1 MKVKIPQLS
10 TENAIHF
17 CSTLHDMDYDDH
29 YYFDVS
35 EVSNYE
41 PFPMLLTAAAI
52 RQFKESWDWIG
63 CDYQLRYNDDKNF
76 SYACHMGYFKS
87 AGFPFGNDP
96 GEASGSSTYIPLKKI
111 NVNDWMK
118 AAIDVGDYSDQVD
131 IIEKESKKLA
141 WVLGQ
146 QNNELAKLFQYLIR
160 EAIRNVPEHADT
172 DEFWICGQYWGNR
185 SGKPAEIAILDE
197 GCGILK
203 SLQKNRNHRKYISN
217 NEEAL
222 RWAVKPGVSA
232 SFDPARGNKADNPNG
247 NSGYGLFIISE
258 ICKLTNGRM
267 TLLSNDNCLRI
278 FPNSISM
285 QGTNF
290 HGTAIGIRINTDGI
304 HGYQQLIDKARRQGE
319 KTAKNIKHAFKEA
332 SVPSKG
338 LLL

>member
-17 CSTLHDMDYDDH
+17 CSTLHDLDYDDH

-35 EVSNYE
+35 DVTNYE
-41 PFPMLLTAAAI
+41 PFPMLLTSAAI

-63 CDYQLRYNDDKNF
+63 SEYQLRYNDDRNF

-96 GEASGSSTYIPLKKI
+96 GEAYGSRTYIPLKKI
-111 NVNDWMK
+111 NINDWMK
-118 AAIDVGDYSDQVD
+118 AAIETGDFSEQVD

-141 WVLGQ
+141 RVLGQ

-160 EAIRNVPEHADT
+160 EAIRNVPEHAET
-172 DEFWICGQYWGNR
+172 DEFWIRGQYWGNR
-185 SGKPAEIAILDE
+185 PGKPAEIAILDE
-197 GCGILK
+197 GCGIMR
-203 SLQKNRNHRKYISN
+203 SLQKNRSHREYITT

-232 SFDPARGNKADNPNG
+232 SFNPGRSNASSNPNG

-258 ICKLTNGRM
+258 ICRLSNGCM
-267 TLLSNDNCLRI
+267 TLLSNEDCFRV
-278 FPNSISM
+278 FPNHASM
-285 QGTNF
+285 VKTNF
-290 HGTAIGIRINTDGI
+290 RGTALGIRIFTEQI
-304 HGYQQLIDKARRQGE
+304 HSYQEIIDKARKQGE
-319 KTAKNIKHAFKEA
+319 ETAKTIKNAFKEA

-338 LLL
+338 LLY